1 VRACQTGLL
10 TKQLVIE
17 TGTHTVTTHDQ
28 CPSEWYSRREGVVRG
43 PFSADEI
50 TRYLLLG
57 RIRLADELSTDKTV
71 WMPANRFSG
80 MLPPQVTKLESWD
93 DYQELVEARFQVDER
108 KAERR
113 SQRCHNRETGH
124 AERRHGKDRRRND
137 DATLVQQYLY
147 NNNNQSS
154 STRPLLLTLLL
165 ATMMFAW
172 LYPTQR

>member
-1 VRACQTGLL
+1 MR
-10 TKQLVIE
+10 
-17 TGTHTVTTHDQ
+17 THTVTTHDQ
-28 CPSEWYSRREGVVRG
+28 YPSEWYSRREGVVRG

-50 TRYLLLG
+50 TRYMLLG

-71 WMPANRFSG
+71 WTPAKRFSG
-80 MLPPQVTKLESWD
+80 MLPPQVTKLESRD
-93 DYQELVEARFQVDER
+93 DYQKLVEARFQVDER

-113 SQRCHNRETGH
+113 SQHCPNRETGH
-124 AERRHGKDRRRND
+124 MERRHGKDRRRND

>member
-1 VRACQTGLL
+1 MR
-10 TKQLVIE
+10 
-17 TGTHTVTTHDQ
+17 THTVTTHDQ
-28 CPSEWYSRREGVVRG
+28 YPSEWYSRREGVVRG

-71 WMPANRFSG
+71 WAPANRFSG
-80 MLPPQVTKLESWD
+80 MLPPQVTKLESWG

-113 SQRCHNRETGH
+113 SQRYHSREAGH
-124 AERRHGKDRRRND
+124 AEQRHGKDRRRND

>member
-1 VRACQTGLL
+1 M
-10 TKQLVIE
+10 TK
-17 TGTHTVTTHDQ
+17 HDQ
-28 CPSEWYSRREGVVRG
+28 YPSEWFSRREGVVRG

-57 RIRLADELSTDKTV
+57 RIRLADELSHDKTV
-71 WMPANRFSG
+71 WTPVNDFSG
-80 MLPPQVTKLESWD
+80 MLPPEVTKLESWD
-93 DYQELVEARFQVDER
+93 DYQKLVEARFQVDER

-113 SQRCHNRETGH
+113 SQHCPNRETGH
-124 AERRHGKDRRRND
+124 SERRHGKDRRRND

-165 ATMMFAW
+165 ATMMFVW

>member
-1 VRACQTGLL
+1 
-10 TKQLVIE
+10 
-17 TGTHTVTTHDQ
+17 
-28 CPSEWYSRREGVVRG
+28 VVRG

-57 RIRLADELSTDKTV
+57 RIRLADELSTNKIV
-71 WMPANRFSG
+71 WTPANRFSG
-80 MLPPQVTKLESWD
+80 MLPPKVTKLESWD
-93 DYQELVEARFQVDER
+93 DYQKLVEARFQVDER

-113 SQRCHNRETGH
+113 SQHCPCRETGH

-147 NNNNQSS
+147 NNINQSS
-154 STRPLLLTLLL
+154 SPRPLLLTLLL

>member
-1 VRACQTGLL
+1 MRACQTGLL

-71 WMPANRFSG
+71 WTPANRCAG

>member
-1 VRACQTGLL
+1 MRACQTGLL

-71 WMPANRFSG
+71 WTPANRFSG

-137 DATLVQQYLY
+137 DSTLVQQYLY

>member
-1 VRACQTGLL
+1 LL

-28 CPSEWYSRREGVVRG
+28 YPSEWYSRREGVVRG

-71 WMPANRFSG
+71 WTPANRFSG

>member
-1 VRACQTGLL
+1 LL

-71 WMPANRFSG
+71 WTPANRCAG